1 MSGGPGGLIDQVA
14 DRMAERLAELERDRD
29 PARHFLATYRRVTLA
44 VGEAAAGGRVEDPA
58 WLARWDVAFAELYL
72 QALDTWRAEPD
83 AVPGPWREAFGAP
96 AGLEPYLHVLLGM
109 NAHIN
114 YDMPQSLLRVV
125 TEADRHDPA
134 LMASRGR
141 DHHALDGVIVALVP
155 QESRHLVAAAARAPG
170 VLDRLLLP
178 LSRAASAKLLRESRE
193 RVWANTDVLLRA
205 RAAGPGALA
214 AATSRLE
221 DASRSR
227 VHDLLVPRH
236 PLYHLAR
243 HGFGV
248 RLDDAAGHPA
258 AAGPGGTEREA

>member
-1 MSGGPGGLIDQVA
+1 VQQEPGGLIDGVVA
-14 DRMAERLAELERDRD
+14 RMGARLAELEGEGSS
-29 PARHFLATYRRVTLA
+29 ARHFLATYRRVTVA
-44 VGEAAAGGRVEDPA
+44 VGEAAAEGRVEDPA

-72 QALDTWRAEPD
+72 TALDAWREDPA

-114 YDMPQSLLRVV
+114 YDLPQSLLDVV
-125 TEADRHDPA
+125 SEVDRHDPV
-134 LMASRGR
+134 LMGSRER
-141 DHHALDGVIVALVP
+141 DHHALDGVLVALVP
-155 QESRHLVAAAARAPG
+155 QESRHLVAAAAAAPG

-193 RVWANTDVLLRA
+193 QVWANTHVLLRA
-205 RAAGPGALA
+205 RAAGPAPLA
-214 AATSRLE
+214 AATRRLE
-221 DASRSR
+221 MLSTRR

-248 RLDDAAGHPA
+248 RLEDDGS
-258 AAGPGGTEREA
+258 ERVA

>member
-1 MSGGPGGLIDQVA
+1 MADEGVIGAVVA
-14 DRMAERLAELERDRD
+14 RMGDRLADLERERD
-29 PARHFLATYRRVTLA
+29 PARHFLATYRRVTVA
-44 VGEAAAGGRVEDPA
+44 VGEAAARGRVEDPA
-58 WLARWDVAFAELYL
+58 WLGRWDVAFAELYL
-72 QALDTWRAEPD
+72 SALDAWREDPAT
-83 AVPGPWREAFGAP
+83 VPGPWREAFAAP

-114 YDMPQSLLRVV
+114 YDMPQSLLQVV
-125 TEADRHDPA
+125 SEADRHDA
-134 LMASRGR
+134 RLMASRER

-155 QESRHLVAAAARAPG
+155 QESRHLVAAAAAAPG

-193 RVWANTDVLLRA
+193 QVWANTDVLLRA
-205 RAAGPGALA
+205 RVAGPVALA
-214 AATSRLE
+214 AATARLAE
-221 DASRSR
+221 LSTRR

-248 RLDDAAGHPA
+248 RLDD
-258 AAGPGGTEREA
+258 TEQVA